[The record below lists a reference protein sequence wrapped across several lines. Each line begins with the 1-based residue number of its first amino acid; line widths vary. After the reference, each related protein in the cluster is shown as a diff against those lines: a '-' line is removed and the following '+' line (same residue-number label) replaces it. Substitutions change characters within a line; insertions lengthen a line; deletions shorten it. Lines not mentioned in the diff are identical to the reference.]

1 MGRPAHD
8 VLVGMADQMGG
19 LADAMRSLADDV
31 RVDASAATTPP
42 HSLVEAAVR
51 ILAQRKARTRFL
63 PPSLF
68 HEPAW
73 EVLLSL
79 YIAQCRGQTVNIKHL
94 TQAVDAPVTTAQRW
108 IDALAHMRLVHRV
121 VDDLDRRRVELSLTQ
136 GAMQAVEGYLSWVVS
151 GEADAQ
157 RAPRVQNGFG

>member
-8 VLVGMADQMGG
+8 VLVGVADQMGG
-19 LADAMRSLADDV
+19 MAEALRSLAEGM
-31 RVDASAATTPP
+31 RVTPSVAHP
-42 HSLVEAAVR
+42 PPRSLVEIAER
-51 ILAQRKARTRFL
+51 ILAQRKGRTRFL

-79 YIAQCRGQTVNIKHL
+79 YVAQCRGRTVNIKHL

-108 IDALAHMRLVHRV
+108 VDALAHMRLVHRA
-121 VDDLDRRRVELSLTQ
+121 VDDFDRRRVELSLTQ
-136 GAMQAVEGYLSWVVS
+136 GAMQAVEGYLAWLVA
-151 GEADAQ
+151 GDHEE
-157 RAPRVQNGFG
+157 RAPALAHNGSG

>member
-1 MGRPAHD
+1 MGRSAHELLAG
-8 VLVGMADQMGG
+8 VADQMGEMAEAIRG
-19 LADAMRSLADDV
+19 LADGMRAAPAADAAPTSML
-31 RVDASAATTPP
+31 DAA
-42 HSLVEAAVR
+42 ER

-79 YIAQCRGQTVNIKHL
+79 YVAQGRGRTVNIKHL

-108 IDALAHMRLVHRV
+108 VDALAHMRLVHRV

-136 GAMQAVEGYLSWVVS
+136 SATQALEGYLAWLVA
-151 GEADAQ
+151 GDYQAEAQ
-157 RAPRVQNGFG
+157 PLSQNGFG